1 MRLMI
6 ASDIHGSSYYLK
18 KLLEQYKNEQPDKL
32 LLLGDLLYHGP
43 RNDLPKGYD
52 PQEIIGLLN
61 NMKEEILCV
70 RGNCDTEVDQM
81 VLPFP
86 IMADYGLLS
95 IEGKTLYATHGHVF
109 HPDHLPPMQE
119 GDALLYGHT
128 HLLRAERV
136 MAEGIGQITVLNP
149 GSVSIPKGGNPATY
163 GILEKG
169 VFSILTFEGDVVAQ
183 IGL

>member
-1 MRLMI
+1 MKIMV
-6 ASDIHGSSYYLK
+6 ASDIHGSAHYCRM
-18 KLLEQYKNEQPDKL
+18 LLEAFNASQADRL
-32 LLLGDLLYHGP
+32 VLLGDILYHGP
-43 RNDLPKGYD
+43 RNDLPKEYGPKAVIEMLGPYKNK
-52 PQEIIGLLN
+52 IYG
-61 NMKEEILCV
+61 V